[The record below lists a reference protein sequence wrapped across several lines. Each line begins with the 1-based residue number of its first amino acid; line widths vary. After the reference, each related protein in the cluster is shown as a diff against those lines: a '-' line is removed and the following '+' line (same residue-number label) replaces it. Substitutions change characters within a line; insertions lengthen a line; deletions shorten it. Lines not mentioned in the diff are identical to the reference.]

1 MSEDFVEAVPAL
13 DMRPPVFASGPLA
26 WTRDN
31 LFPGIGSSVLTL
43 LSLAFIVWVVPPLV
57 HYLFL
62 DAVWSSPDGA
72 ACRVAGTGACWS
84 FIGNW
89 LPYFTFGSYPI
100 DQRWRVTLTLI
111 LGAILIVWLMWPG
124 ARGQTLAAG
133 LFFLG
138 YPIVA
143 FLLLF
148 GFPFDG
154 HWVINI
160 HPAISISIP
169 YLNFSFFWD
178 SGLHFLFEFDVP
190 QIGLP
195 VVDTHLWGGIFVSL
209 VVSLVGIVFS
219 LPLGVL
225 LALGRRSTLPI
236 IKFASVA
243 FIEFVRGV
251 PFITVLFMAV
261 HMLPLFVP
269 EGFRPNTFLLPLIG
283 TALFAAAYMAEVVRA
298 GLQAMSKGQTEG
310 SQALGLGYW
319 QTMQLIILPQA
330 LTITI
335 PNIVSNFIGLFKDT
349 TLVANVGIFDFLKTV
364 EVARNDANW
373 AGPTVATTGYVFAAI
388 FYFIFCYGMAQYA
401 RYMERILGK
410 AKKR

>member
-1 MSEDFVEAVPAL
+1 MSEDFVQSVPAL

-26 WTRDN
+26 WVRDN

-43 LSLAFIVWVVPPLV
+43 LSLAFLVWVVPPLL
-57 HYLFL
+57 HYLIL

-72 ACRVAGTGACWS
+72 ACKVKGAGACWS

-89 LPYFTFGSYPI
+89 LPYFTYGSYPI

-124 ARGQTLAAG
+124 LPRRNVAAG
-133 LFFLG
+133 LFFLA
-138 YPIVA
+138 YPVLA
-143 FLLLF
+143 FILLF
-148 GFPFDG
+148 GF
-154 HWVINI
+154 
-160 HPAISISIP
+160 
-169 YLNFSFFWD
+169 
-178 SGLHFLFEFDVP
+178 P

-236 IKFASVA
+236 VKFASVA

-269 EGFRPNTFLLPLIG
+269 EGFRPDTFLLPLIG

-319 QTMQLIILPQA
+319 QTMQFIILPQA

-388 FYFIFCYGMAQYA
+388 FYFIFCFGMAQYA